1 MNPNQALALTQLEDI
16 AAAPNSPLGITEV
29 YPCGDGES
37 LRADITLETRLFPK
51 KQGGIEFRK
60 REPLRIR
67 IPPSF
72 PFRAPSLDFRHH
84 DHSGRAHVNWG
95 NHLCL
100 YQTSETEWVPSDGM
114 YGFFS
119 RVDWWFKAAA
129 LGELDP
135 EDAPLHPPAN
145 FPTESVWFIPY
156 VDTPEVRVGAGN
168 WVGWAGLKK
177 HSEQKYD
184 IAEWST
190 DKEIFDG
197 HEAIPAILLDQP
209 LAFEYPDKVSKLF
222 DLLETRGIE
231 RGKLD
236 DLFITEAFHTE
247 SGNPFDIVIGSPMRR
262 KSAGSPV
269 TQHLAVWRIPA
280 DTMDLLRSAFAESEA
295 RSEHIKSFVNWS
307 LSASTAWCRVLENR
321 PEIVIR
327 RDEETPSSW
336 LLGKT
341 ILLLGAGALGSPIGE
356 DIVRAGAERLHVV
369 DNSTVKP
376 GILVRQRYAKRDIA
390 RSKADCLAKRLNDLS
405 LGCEVIPH
413 FHDVRHELQK
423 YVDLGSID
431 LIIDA
436 TASQLVS
443 HHLESMSASGV
454 LSAPLTSVSVSAGA
468 KHGMAIVR
476 MPEFRGGPIEIAR
489 RSKLAVF
496 SQNQVGESAAA
507 FWPERAEETVF
518 QPEPG
523 CSEPTFVGS
532 ASAVGFQASGLLTLA
547 LRRVSE
553 LESAEASCDFLP
565 GPGLH
570 EARECEGTLSFVF
583 KPSAEYP
590 EDIHGYT
597 VRLDAA
603 AQASIEAEIARSKR
617 EVGNRVETGG
627 LLFGEIDDSHQVIRL
642 DRATMPPSDSEAS
655 AAQFLCGTNGTKEL
669 AQSID
674 LMTKG
679 SSRFV
684 GIWHTHPVSQPKP
697 STDDLQAMVQLLVE
711 QDATPRHVVMMIV
724 GFSASS
730 PTPKF
735 YLYRRRDIEA
745 FVLAYL
751 KARGLAR

>member
-1 MNPNQALALTQLEDI
+1 MNPSQALALTQLKDI
-16 AAAPNSPLGITEV
+16 TAAPNSPLRITEV
-29 YPCGDGES
+29 HSCGDRES
-37 LRADITLETRLFPK
+37 LRVDITLETRLFPR
-51 KQGGIEFRK
+51 KQGGIELRK
-60 REPLRIR
+60 REPLKIS
-67 IPPSF
+67 IPSSF
-72 PFRAPSLDFRHH
+72 PFRTPSLDFRHL

-95 NHLCL
+95 NHVCL
-100 YQTSETEWVPSDGM
+100 YQTSETEWVPADGM

-145 FPTESVWFIPY
+145 YPTESAWFIPY
-156 VDTPEVRVGAGN
+156 VDTPKVRVGAGN
-168 WVGWAGLKK
+168 WIGWAGLKK

-184 IAEWST
+184 IAEWSS
-190 DKEIFDG
+190 DKEVSDG

-231 RGKLD
+231 RSKLD
-236 DLFITEAFHTE
+236 NLFITEAFHTE
-247 SGNPFDIVIGSPMRR
+247 LGDPFDIVIGSPMRR

-269 TQHLAVWRIPA
+269 KQHLAVWRIPA
-280 DTMDLLRSAFAESEA
+280 DTMDLLRAAFAESEA

-307 LSASTAWCRVLENR
+307 LNASTDWCHVLENR

-327 RDEETPSSW
+327 RDEETSSSW
-336 LLGKT
+336 LLDKT
-341 ILLLGAGALGSPIGE
+341 ILLLGAGALGSPIAE
-356 DIVRAGAERLHVV
+356 DIVRAGAKCLHVV
-369 DNSTVKP
+369 DKSTVKP

-390 RSKADCLAKRLNDLS
+390 RLKADCLAKRLNDLS
-405 LGCEVIPH
+405 LGCEVVPH
-413 FHDVRHELQK
+413 FHDVRNELQT
-423 YVDLGSID
+423 YFDFSSID

-443 HHLESMSASGV
+443 HHLETLSASGD
-454 LSAPLTSVSVSAGA
+454 LSAPLVTVTVSARA
-468 KHGMAIVR
+468 EHGMVAVR

-489 RSKLAVF
+489 RTKLAVF
-496 SQNQVGESAAA
+496 SQNQVGEYAAA

-532 ASAVGFQASGLLTLA
+532 ASAVGFHASGLLMLA
-547 LRRVSE
+547 LNRVSE
-553 LESAEASCDFLP
+553 LDCAEASCDFLP
-565 GPGLH
+565 GTDSR
-570 EARECEGTLSFVF
+570 EKYECEGTFSHVF
-583 KPSAEYP
+583 KPNAEYS

-603 AQASIEAEIARSKR
+603 AYASIDAEMARSKR
-617 EVGNRVETGG
+617 EVGDRVETGG
-627 LLFGEIDDSHQVIRL
+627 LLFGEIDDSHQIIRL

-655 AAQFLCGTNGTKEL
+655 AAQFVCGTNGTKEL

-697 STDDLQAMVQLLVE
+697 STDDLQAMVQLLME

-724 GFSASS
+724 GFAASS

-751 KARGLAR
+751 KAGG